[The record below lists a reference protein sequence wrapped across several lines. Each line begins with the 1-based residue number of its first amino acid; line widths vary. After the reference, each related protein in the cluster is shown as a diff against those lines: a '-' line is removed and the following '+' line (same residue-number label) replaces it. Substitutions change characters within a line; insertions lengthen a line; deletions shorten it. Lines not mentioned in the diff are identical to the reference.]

1 MPFIYDAASW
11 NSHPAGFIIG
21 CWDERGVV
29 INKSLVSNLVAAAL
43 VVAGLCSP
51 EPYRLYVLNTG
62 LFALSG
68 GITNWLAVHMLFER
82 VPGFYGSGV
91 IPLRFEEFKL
101 GIRALVMEQF
111 FTQADLESFFHG
123 SGDTSDKVAQQLK
136 QAVANLDLEQAF
148 ESLLDIIMG
157 SSFGGMLGMLGG
169 RDALSSLKTPF
180 TEKMQE
186 FFEEQFSQSEFRDQ
200 VESALKSALDDD
212 AIRSNLESLID
223 QRLSQMTP
231 QKVKEILQT
240 MIRKHLGWLVVWG
253 CVLGGVIG
261 LGVTA
266 VTNF

>member
-1 MPFIYDAASW
+1 MLGS
-11 NSHPAGFIIG
+11 
-21 CWDERGVV
+21 RGVV
-29 INKSLVSNLVAAAL
+29 INKSLVSNLIAAAL
-43 VVAGLCSP
+43 VVAGLISP
-51 EPYRLYVLNTG
+51 EPYRVYVLNTG

-101 GIRALVMEQF
+101 GIRALVMDQF
-111 FTQADLESFFHG
+111 FRQADLESFFHG

-240 MIRKHLGWLVVWG
+240 MIRKHLGWLVVYVIHFYI
-253 CVLGGVIG
+253 CPTGG
-261 LGVTA
+261 
-266 VTNF
+266 

>member
-1 MPFIYDAASW
+1 M
-11 NSHPAGFIIG
+11 
-21 CWDERGVV
+21 
-29 INKSLVSNLVAAAL
+29 NKSLVSNLIAAAL
-43 VVAGLCSP
+43 VVAGLISP
-51 EPYRLYVLNTG
+51 QPYRVYVLNTG

-91 IPLRFEEFKL
+91 IPLRFEEFKV
-101 GIRALVMEQF
+101 GIRALVMDQF
-111 FTQADLESFFHG
+111 FRQADLESFFHG
-123 SGDTSDKVAQQLK
+123 SGDTADKVAQQLK
-136 QAVANLDLEQAF
+136 QAIANLDLEQAF

-157 SSFGGMLGMLGG
+157 SSFGSMLGMLGG
-169 RDALSSLKTPF
+169 RDALNSLRTPF

-186 FFEEQFSQSEFRDQ
+186 FFEAQFSQSEFKDQ
-200 VESALKSALDDD
+200 VESALKSALNDD

-231 QKVKEILQT
+231 QKVKDILQT

-261 LGVTA
+261 LVVTA
-266 VTNF
+266 VMNF

>member
-1 MPFIYDAASW
+1 MLGS
-11 NSHPAGFIIG
+11 
-21 CWDERGVV
+21 RGVV
-29 INKSLVSNLVAAAL
+29 INKSLVSNLIAAAL
-43 VVAGLCSP
+43 VVAGLISP
-51 EPYRLYVLNTG
+51 EPYRVYVLNTG

-101 GIRALVMEQF
+101 GIRALVMDQF
-111 FTQADLESFFHG
+111 FRQADLESFFHG

-186 FFEEQFSQSEFRDQ
+186 FFEEQFSRSEFRDQ

>member
-1 MPFIYDAASW
+1 MLGS
-11 NSHPAGFIIG
+11 
-21 CWDERGVV
+21 RGVV
-29 INKSLVSNLVAAAL
+29 INKSLVSNLIAAAL
-43 VVAGLCSP
+43 VVAGLISP
-51 EPYRLYVLNTG
+51 EPYRVYVLNTG

-91 IPLRFEEFKL
+91 IPMRFEEFKL
-101 GIRALVMEQF
+101 GIRALVMDQF
-111 FTQADLESFFHG
+111 FRQADLESFFHG
-123 SGDTSDKVAQQLK
+123 SGDTADKVAQQLK
-136 QAVANLDLEQAF
+136 QAIANLDLEQAF

-169 RDALSSLKTPF
+169 RDALGSLRTPF

-186 FFEEQFSQSEFRDQ
+186 FFEEQFSQSEFKDQ
-200 VESALKSALDDD
+200 VESALKSALNDD

>member
-1 MPFIYDAASW
+1 MLGS
-11 NSHPAGFIIG
+11 
-21 CWDERGVV
+21 RGVV
-29 INKSLVSNLVAAAL
+29 INKSLVSNLIAAAL
-43 VVAGLCSP
+43 VVAGLISP
-51 EPYRLYVLNTG
+51 EPYRVYVLNTG

-101 GIRALVMEQF
+101 GIRALVMDQF
-111 FTQADLESFFHG
+111 FRQADLESFFHG

-253 CVLGGVIG
+253 CVLGGGIG

>member
-1 MPFIYDAASW
+1 MLGS
-11 NSHPAGFIIG
+11 
-21 CWDERGVV
+21 RGVV
-29 INKSLVSNLVAAAL
+29 INKSLVSNLIAAAL
-43 VVAGLCSP
+43 VVAGLISP
-51 EPYRLYVLNTG
+51 EPYRVYVLNTG

-101 GIRALVMEQF
+101 GIRALVMDQF
-111 FTQADLESFFHG
+111 FRQADLESFFHG

-223 QRLSQMTP
+223 QRLSQLTP
-231 QKVKEILQT
+231 QKVEEILQT

>member
-1 MPFIYDAASW
+1 MLGS
-11 NSHPAGFIIG
+11 
-21 CWDERGVV
+21 RGVV
-29 INKSLVSNLVAAAL
+29 INKSLVSNLIAAAL
-43 VVAGLCSP
+43 VVAGLISP
-51 EPYRLYVLNTG
+51 EPYRVYVLNTG

-101 GIRALVMEQF
+101 GIRALVMDQF
-111 FTQADLESFFHG
+111 FRQADLESFFHG

-180 TEKMQE
+180 IEKMQE

>member
-1 MPFIYDAASW
+1 MLGS
-11 NSHPAGFIIG
+11 
-21 CWDERGVV
+21 RGVV
-29 INKSLVSNLVAAAL
+29 INKSLVSNLIAAAL
-43 VVAGLCSP
+43 VVAGLISP
-51 EPYRLYVLNTG
+51 EPYRVYVLNTG

-101 GIRALVMEQF
+101 GIRALVMDQF
-111 FTQADLESFFHG
+111 FRQADLESFFHG

-186 FFEEQFSQSEFRDQ
+186 FFEEQFSRSEFRDQ

-223 QRLSQMTP
+223 QRLCQMTP

>member
-1 MPFIYDAASW
+1 MLGS
-11 NSHPAGFIIG
+11 
-21 CWDERGVV
+21 RGVV
-29 INKSLVSNLVAAAL
+29 INKSLVSNLIAAAL
-43 VVAGLCSP
+43 VVAGLISP
-51 EPYRLYVLNTG
+51 QPYRVYVLNTG

-68 GITNWLAVHMLFER
+68 GITNWVAVHMLFER

-111 FTQADLESFFHG
+111 FRQGDLESFFHG
-123 SGDTSDKVAQQLK
+123 SGDTSKKVAQQLK
-136 QAVANLDLEQAF
+136 QAIANLDLEQAF

-157 SSFGGMLGMLGG
+157 SSFGSMLGMLGG
-169 RDALSSLKTPF
+169 RDALNSLRTPF

-186 FFEEQFSQSEFRDQ
+186 FFEAQFSQSEFKDQ
-200 VESALKSALDDD
+200 VESALKSALNDD

-231 QKVKEILQT
+231 QKVKDILQT

-261 LGVTA
+261 LVVTA
-266 VTNF
+266 VMNF

>member
-1 MPFIYDAASW
+1 MLGS
-11 NSHPAGFIIG
+11 
-21 CWDERGVV
+21 RGVV
-29 INKSLVSNLVAAAL
+29 INKSLVSNLIAAAL
-43 VVAGLCSP
+43 VVAGLISP
-51 EPYRLYVLNTG
+51 EPYRVYVLNTG

-101 GIRALVMEQF
+101 GIRALVMDQF
-111 FTQADLESFFHG
+111 LRQADLESFFHG
-123 SGDTSDKVAQQLK
+123 SGDTADKVTQQLK
-136 QAVANLDLEQAF
+136 QAIANLDLEQAF

-186 FFEEQFSQSEFRDQ
+186 FFEAQFSQSEFKDQ
-200 VESALKSALDDD
+200 VESALKSALNDD

-231 QKVKEILQT
+231 QKVKDILQT

-261 LGVTA
+261 LVVTA
-266 VTNF
+266 VMNF

>member
-1 MPFIYDAASW
+1 MLGS
-11 NSHPAGFIIG
+11 
-21 CWDERGVV
+21 RGVV
-29 INKSLVSNLVAAAL
+29 INKSLVSNLIAAAL
-43 VVAGLCSP
+43 VVAGLISP
-51 EPYRLYVLNTG
+51 EPYRVYVLNTG

-101 GIRALVMEQF
+101 GIRALVMDQVF
-111 FTQADLESFFHG
+111 RQADLESFFHG

>member
-1 MPFIYDAASW
+1 MLGS
-11 NSHPAGFIIG
+11 
-21 CWDERGVV
+21 RGVV
-29 INKSLVSNLVAAAL
+29 ISKSLVSNLIAAAL
-43 VVAGLCSP
+43 VVAGLISP
-51 EPYRLYVLNTG
+51 EPYRVYVLNTG

-91 IPLRFEEFKL
+91 IPLRFEEFKV
-101 GIRALVMEQF
+101 GIRALVMDQF
-111 FTQADLESFFHG
+111 FRQADLESFFHG
-123 SGDTSDKVAQQLK
+123 SGDTADKVAQQLK
-136 QAVANLDLEQAF
+136 QAIANLDLEQAF

-157 SSFGGMLGMLGG
+157 SSFGSMLGMLGG
-169 RDALSSLKTPF
+169 RDALNSLRTPF

-186 FFEEQFSQSEFRDQ
+186 FFEAQFSQSEFKDQ
-200 VESALKSALDDD
+200 VESALKSALNDD

-231 QKVKEILQT
+231 QKVKDILQT

-261 LGVTA
+261 LVVTA
-266 VTNF
+266 VMNF

>member
-1 MPFIYDAASW
+1 VLGS
-11 NSHPAGFIIG
+11 
-21 CWDERGVV
+21 RGVV
-29 INKSLVSNLVAAAL
+29 INKSLVSNLIAAAL
-43 VVAGLCSP
+43 VVAGLISP
-51 EPYRLYVLNTG
+51 EPYRVYVLNTG

-101 GIRALVMEQF
+101 GIRALVMDQF
-111 FTQADLESFFHG
+111 VRQADLESFFHG

-169 RDALSSLKTPF
+169 RDALSSLRTPF

-200 VESALKSALDDD
+200 VESALKSALDGD

>member
-1 MPFIYDAASW
+1 MLGS
-11 NSHPAGFIIG
+11 
-21 CWDERGVV
+21 RGVV
-29 INKSLVSNLVAAAL
+29 INKSLVSNLIAAAL
-43 VVAGLCSP
+43 VVAGLISP
-51 EPYRLYVLNTG
+51 QPYRVYVLNTG

-91 IPLRFEEFKL
+91 IPLRFEEFKV
-101 GIRALVMEQF
+101 GIRALVMDQF
-111 FTQADLESFFHG
+111 FRQADLESFFHG
-123 SGDTSDKVAQQLK
+123 SGDTADKVAQQLK
-136 QAVANLDLEQAF
+136 QAIANLDLEQAF

-157 SSFGGMLGMLGG
+157 SSFGSMLGMLGG
-169 RDALSSLKTPF
+169 RDALNSLRTPF

-186 FFEEQFSQSEFRDQ
+186 FFEAQFSQSEFKDQ
-200 VESALKSALDDD
+200 VESALKSALNDD

-231 QKVKEILQT
+231 QKVKDILQT

-261 LGVTA
+261 LVVTA
-266 VTNF
+266 VMNF

>member
-1 MPFIYDAASW
+1 MLGS
-11 NSHPAGFIIG
+11 
-21 CWDERGVV
+21 RGVV
-29 INKSLVSNLVAAAL
+29 INKSLVSNLIAAAL
-43 VVAGLCSP
+43 VVAGLISP
-51 EPYRLYVLNTG
+51 EPYRVYVLNTG

-101 GIRALVMEQF
+101 GIRALVMDQF
-111 FTQADLESFFHG
+111 FRQADLESFFHG

-253 CVLGGVIG
+253 CVLGGAIG
-261 LGVTA
+261 LVVTA

>member
-1 MPFIYDAASW
+1 MLGS
-11 NSHPAGFIIG
+11 
-21 CWDERGVV
+21 RGVV
-29 INKSLVSNLVAAAL
+29 INKSLVSNLIAAAL
-43 VVAGLCSP
+43 VGAGLISP
-51 EPYRLYVLNTG
+51 EPYRVYVLNTG

-101 GIRALVMEQF
+101 GIRALVMDQF
-111 FTQADLESFFHG
+111 FRQADLESFFHG

>member
-1 MPFIYDAASW
+1 MLGS
-11 NSHPAGFIIG
+11 
-21 CWDERGVV
+21 RGVV
-29 INKSLVSNLVAAAL
+29 INKSLVSNLIAAAL
-43 VVAGLCSP
+43 VVAGLISP
-51 EPYRLYVLNTG
+51 EPYRVYVLNTG

-101 GIRALVMEQF
+101 GIRALVMDQF
-111 FTQADLESFFHG
+111 FRQADLESFFHG

>member
-1 MPFIYDAASW
+1 M
-11 NSHPAGFIIG
+11 
-21 CWDERGVV
+21 
-29 INKSLVSNLVAAAL
+29 NKSLVSNLIAAAL
-43 VVAGLCSP
+43 VVAGLISP
-51 EPYRLYVLNTG
+51 QPYRVYVLNTG

-101 GIRALVMEQF
+101 GIRALVMDQF
-111 FTQADLESFFHG
+111 FRQADLESFFHG
-123 SGDTSDKVAQQLK
+123 SGDTADKVAQQLK
-136 QAVANLDLEQAF
+136 QAIANLDLEQAF

-157 SSFGGMLGMLGG
+157 SSFGSMLGMLGG
-169 RDALSSLKTPF
+169 RDALNSLRTPF

-186 FFEEQFSQSEFRDQ
+186 FFEAQFSQSEFKDQ
-200 VESALKSALDDD
+200 VESALKSALNDD

-231 QKVKEILQT
+231 QKVKDILQT

-261 LGVTA
+261 LVVTA
-266 VTNF
+266 VMNF

>member
-1 MPFIYDAASW
+1 MLGS
-11 NSHPAGFIIG
+11 
-21 CWDERGVV
+21 RGVV
-29 INKSLVSNLVAAAL
+29 INKSLVSNLIAAAL
-43 VVAGLCSP
+43 VVAGLISP
-51 EPYRLYVLNTG
+51 QPYRVYVLNTG

-91 IPLRFEEFKL
+91 IPLRFEEFKV
-101 GIRALVMEQF
+101 GIRALVMDQF
-111 FTQADLESFFHG
+111 FRQADLESFFHG
-123 SGDTSDKVAQQLK
+123 SGDTADKVAQQLK
-136 QAVANLDLEQAF
+136 QAIANLDLEQVF

-157 SSFGGMLGMLGG
+157 SSFGSMLGMLGG
-169 RDALSSLKTPF
+169 RDALNSLRTPF

-186 FFEEQFSQSEFRDQ
+186 FFEAQFSQSEFKDQ
-200 VESALKSALDDD
+200 VESALKSALNDD

-231 QKVKEILQT
+231 QKVKDILQT

-261 LGVTA
+261 LVVTA
-266 VTNF
+266 VMNF

>member
-1 MPFIYDAASW
+1 VLGS
-11 NSHPAGFIIG
+11 
-21 CWDERGVV
+21 RGVV
-29 INKSLVSNLVAAAL
+29 INKSLVSNLIAAAL
-43 VVAGLCSP
+43 VVAGLISP
-51 EPYRLYVLNTG
+51 EPYRVYVLNTG

-101 GIRALVMEQF
+101 GIRALVMDQF
-111 FTQADLESFFHG
+111 FRQADLESFFHG

>member
-1 MPFIYDAASW
+1 MLGS
-11 NSHPAGFIIG
+11 
-21 CWDERGVV
+21 RGVV
-29 INKSLVSNLVAAAL
+29 INKSLVSNLIAAAL
-43 VVAGLCSP
+43 VGAGLISP
-51 EPYRLYVLNTG
+51 EPYRVYVLNTG

-101 GIRALVMEQF
+101 GIRALVMDQF
-111 FTQADLESFFHG
+111 FRQADLESFFHG

-261 LGVTA
+261 LGVNA